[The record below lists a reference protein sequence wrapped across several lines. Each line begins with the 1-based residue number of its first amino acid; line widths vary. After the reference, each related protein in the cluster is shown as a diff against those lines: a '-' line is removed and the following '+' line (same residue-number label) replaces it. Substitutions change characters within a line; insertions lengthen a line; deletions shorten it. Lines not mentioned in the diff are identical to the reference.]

1 MTFNSWNGVTSS
13 RGTGMPTWRRATR
26 NATLAIVAALASSAL
41 TACSSIESDDEL
53 LVVTTTTQVSDFSRN
68 VLGDAG
74 QVYPLLQA
82 NQTAHSFDPS
92 ARDLLELNK
101 ADALVINGHDLEP
114 WVDDAVIA
122 SGFDGLII
130 VASDGIEPLT
140 RDGVIDPHVW
150 TSPLNAITMTQ
161 NIASGL
167 ATLSPADSEVFSAN
181 ADEYELKLGALDA
194 WIRETVDEVPEEARL
209 LVTNHDAFTYFV
221 DEFGITLVGSIIPEF
236 DDNAEPSAA
245 DIDALIEK
253 IRATGATAIF
263 AESSI
268 PSKLAETVATETG
281 IAIYAGE
288 DSLYSDTLGAP
299 GSGAETYISS
309 TVHNV
314 TRLADSWGVTPPPIP
329 ELIADA

>member
-1 MTFNSWNGVTSS
+1 MTFIHPGAAAQPE
-13 RGTGMPTWRRATR
+13 GTIRAAWRRRAR
-26 NATLAIVAALASSAL
+26 AVSSAL
-41 TACSSIESDDEL
+41 IITVSATALAACSPIDSDNEL
-53 LVVTTTTQVSDFSRN
+53 LVVTTTTQVSDLSRN
-68 VLGDAG
+68 VVGDAG

-114 WVDDAVIA
+114 WVDDAVAA

-130 VASDGIEPLT
+130 VASQGIEPLT
-140 RDGVIDPHVW
+140 RDGVVDPHVW

-167 ATLSPADSEVFSAN
+167 ATLSPADSQGFSSN
-181 ADEYELKLGALDA
+181 AKDYESKLGVLDA
-194 WIRETVDEVPEEARL
+194 WIRETVSEVPEEARL

-245 DIDALIEK
+245 DIDVLIQK
-253 IRATGATAIF
+253 IRDTGARAIF

-268 PSKLAETVATETG
+268 SSKLAETVAAETG

-299 GSGAETYISS
+299 GSRAETYISA

-314 TRLADSWGVTPPPIP
+314 TRLADSWGVTPPPVP
-329 ELIADA
+329 ELIANA